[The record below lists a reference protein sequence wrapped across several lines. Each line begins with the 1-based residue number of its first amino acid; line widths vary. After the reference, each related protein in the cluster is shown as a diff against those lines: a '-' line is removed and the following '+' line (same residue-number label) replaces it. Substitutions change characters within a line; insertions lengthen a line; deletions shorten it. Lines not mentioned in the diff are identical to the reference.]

1 MKITMS
7 KLKLI
12 ITMDDLFNDL
22 TDKNR
27 IEILYK
33 KANLSKIE
41 IALFESYV
49 FKYDSVYL
57 QMSKDLNSSRFTVK
71 KQVDKI
77 INKLIKA
84 SFKVDLY

>member
-1 MKITMS
+1 MKITLS
-7 KLKLI
+7 NLNLV
-12 ITMDDLFNDL
+12 TSMDELFNDI

-33 KANLSKIE
+33 KANLTKIE

-49 FKYDSVYL
+49 FKYDSEYL
-57 QMSKDLNSSRFTVK
+57 KMSRDLNSSRFIVK
-71 KQVDKI
+71 KQIDKI

-84 SFKVDLY
+84 SFKIDLY

>member
-1 MKITMS
+1 MKTT
-7 KLKLI
+7 LI
-12 ITMDDLFNDL
+12 NLNLVTSMNELFNDI

-33 KANLSKIE
+33 RANLTKIE

-49 FKYDSVYL
+49 FKYDREYL
-57 QMSKDLNSSRFTVK
+57 KMSRDLNSSRFIVK
-71 KQVDKI
+71 KQVDII

-84 SFKVDLY
+84 SFKIDLY